1 MKDTNRQ
8 VGRFGETEAAGYLM
22 SEGHTVLARNW
33 RRSRCEID
41 LITLDCRGVHFV
53 EVKTRFSTDV
63 DPLANITYVKKRNM
77 VKAALDFL
85 ESPDCVNLQGQE
97 LFFDVITI
105 TLEGEGM
112 NLKYY
117 PEAFVPIYI

>member
-1 MKDTNRQ
+1 MKGTNRQ
-8 VGRFGETEAAGYLM
+8 VGRFGETEAAKYLM

-53 EVKTRFSTDV
+53 EVKTRFSKDI
-63 DPLANITYVKKRNM
+63 DPLVNITYTKKRNM
-77 VKAALDFL
+77 VKAACEYL
-85 ESPDCVNLQGQE
+85 ESPERIHLQGQE
-97 LFFDVITI
+97 LFFDIITI
-105 TLEGEGM
+105 TLVGEGM
-112 NLKYY
+112 ELKYY

>member
-8 VGRFGETEAAGYLM
+8 VGRFGETEAAKYLM

-53 EVKTRFSTDV
+53 EVKTRFSSFV
-63 DPLANITYVKKRNM
+63 DPLANITFVKKRNM
-77 VKAALDFL
+77 VKAAREYL
-85 ESPDCVNLQGQE
+85 ESPERVYLQGQE
-97 LFFDVITI
+97 LFFDIITI

-112 NLKYY
+112 HLKYY